1 MKTRKIISLLM
12 VLMLCLSAVMPCMNT
27 SAEGENLNAGEL
39 TLIDGSSYTIDYGY
53 VIGVTTKTTVADVIA
68 QFKNHTIQVAKSD
81 GTTVMQSTEKIGT
94 GCYVQLLK
102 NGAVASSVKV
112 VISGDV
118 TGDGKINSRDI
129 AIIQRLCV
137 EEFSVEGAFQ
147 LAADADSN
155 GRLNS
160 RDIAAV
166 QRAIINGSRDTG
178 LPTTIPTAKPTNP
191 EIVVSMSADND
202 TPSIGEIIT
211 VTIKFEK
218 CPANINTLE
227 LVIPIDTEAFEAIT
241 TYENGIQVSPTYNL
255 QKNIN
260 TTGGSCFRAN
270 GSEAFINFVDITETL
285 TATAATV
292 MTFQLKV
299 KAAGTIAISE
309 SDSFFVD
316 ESTSK
321 DITWTSNAVT
331 VEPTTQTT
339 NTSAPN
345 PIQTPIRTVKPTET
359 PVATTATPTTTP
371 TIKPGQDSV
380 TSNGTINGLKYDIID
395 NSYAEIKGYIGSE
408 TEIVIPSKINGYP
421 VKRIGEEAFYFGK
434 TFKSIEIPDSVTSIG
449 AYAFWVC
456 ESLTD
461 IKIPDG
467 VELIEKFAF
476 GYCSSLQSIKIPDS
490 VKKIEIAAFQDCYSL
505 TSVTIGSGLTSIVG
519 SMFYDCNSLTSIV
532 IPDTVTSI
540 GQYAFYNCSS
550 LTEIEIPDSVTTIY
564 ERAFSTCSSLTSIT
578 LGNGVTSITD
588 YMFYDCSSLA
598 SVVIPDKV
606 TGIYSDA
613 FGKCS
618 SLTEIEI
625 PDSVTTIYGGAF
637 SSCSSLTS
645 IKVSENNAN
654 YCDVDGVLF
663 NKDKTVLIQYPAGK
677 SDTYTITNGVT
688 SIGDYAFYGCESL
701 INVELS
707 DSVTTIGRMAFN
719 DCTALTSIEI
729 PDSVTRIDYGAFC
742 GCDSLMSV
750 IIGNGVSN
758 IEDDV
763 FSWCDAL
770 TNIKVSENNA
780 NYCDVDGV
788 LFNKDK
794 TIIIRYP
801 EAKGGS
807 SYTIPDSVAR
817 IANGAFKASHLLT
830 NIVIPNSAM
839 EIEGT
844 AFYKCESLTSVEI
857 PSSVTYIHGD
867 AFGECDSLTIY
878 GKSGSYAETY
888 ANKNGIPFVMGTAPI
903 VTPTPTVAPTP
914 TPAPS
919 MEEITVDP
927 ESEYVIDSEN
937 GTLSAVDEKTS
948 MEALVSKLENG
959 ESIVVTKANGE
970 VVNDSEALVGTGY
983 IVKLLD
989 ENGNVKDSVV
999 VVVSGD
1005 TTGDAVANSRDIAAM
1020 QKHVIETKKLE
1031 GAFLLAS
1038 DMKADGTLNSR
1049 DIAQLQKKLVG

>member
-532 IPDTVTSI
+532 IPDIVTSI
-540 GQYAFYNCSS
+540 GQYAFYN
-550 LTEIEIPDSVTTIY
+550 
-564 ERAFSTCSSLTSIT
+564 
-578 LGNGVTSITD
+578 
-588 YMFYDCSSLA
+588 
-598 SVVIPDKV
+598 
-606 TGIYSDA
+606 
-613 FGKCS
+613 CS

-959 ESIVVTKANGE
+959 ESIVVTKATGE